1 MYCIKR
7 RTGDSDAQ
15 YALQYMCINL
25 PKQWSRFVGSHCNSE
40 RTWQRR
46 FGKKWRILNRLP
58 SATSPKV
65 AKEAKHDEGV
75 NNPIIIQ
82 LGSVDGLWSCWECSW
97 LNTNWFHLENTLCGH
112 HALIEKTHLY
122 IWPNAPA
129 YQVGTTVN
137 VVTTLAAAEDANLIG
152 YNSLKQVPFCI
163 SWLVLVLS
171 HKESWNDPAVHFN
184 M

>member
-1 MYCIKR
+1 MYCIKL

-15 YALQYMCINL
+15 YAWQYMCINL

-40 RTWQRR
+40 WTWQRR
-46 FGKKWRILNRLP
+46 FGKKWRSLNRLP

-137 VVTTLAAAEDANLIG
+137 VVTTLAAAGDANLIG
-152 YNSLKQVPFCI
+152 YNSLKQV
-163 SWLVLVLS
+163 L
-171 HKESWNDPAVHFN
+171 H
-184 M
+184 